1 MNIKEILKQGEIQL
15 NNCNIEESNL
25 KVKML
30 LSNLLEKNKEYLLIY
45 DTEEI
50 TKEIEKAFFDG
61 INKLKLGE
69 PIQYIIGKQEFYGME
84 FFVNR
89 NVLIPQPDTEIL
101 VMETLEVINTL
112 FKGENIK
119 ILDLCTGSGAI
130 AISLK
135 KFVDKNC
142 VQTNEVWAS
151 DISTEALKIAEI
163 NSKKNDVKINF
174 IHSDLFDNINEKF
187 DMIVS
192 NPPYI
197 ETKVI
202 HNLPVEVRNEPKL
215 ALDGGEDG
223 LDFYRKIAKEARRY
237 LNINGVLAVEIG
249 YNQKEAVTNIL
260 KENNYKEIYSK
271 KDFCGNDRIVIAK
284 I

>member
-50 TKEIEKAFFDG
+50 SKEIEKAFFDG
-61 INKLKLGE
+61 VNKLKLGE

-89 NVLIPQPDTEIL
+89 SVLIPQPDTEIL
-101 VMETLEVINTL
+101 ILETMDIIKNNYT
-112 FKGENIK
+112 KENLK

-130 AISLK
+130 AIAIK
-135 KFVDKNC
+135 KDVDKNC
-142 VQTNEVWAS
+142 RKQNEVWAS
-151 DISTEALKIAEI
+151 DISSKALKVAKINSQKNNAEI
-163 NSKKNDVKINF
+163 KF
-174 IHSDLFDNINEKF
+174 IESDLFNNINEKF
-187 DMIVS
+187 DLIVS

-202 HNLPVEVRNEPKL
+202 EELPIEVQNEPKL

-223 LDFYRKIAKEARRY
+223 LDFYRKIAYSGRNF
-237 LNINGVLAVEIG
+237 LNEKGTILVEIG
-249 YNQKEAVTNIL
+249 YNQKDAVI
-260 KENNYKEIYSK
+260 KIFEENNYKEIYAK
-271 KDFCGNDRIVIAK
+271 KDFGGNDRIIVAK